1 MSVLS
6 SLAARVSALV
16 HPSAAA
22 DDLQRTSHEGFLFVH
37 LAVSCLAL
45 LAAPLLLAFFGAPQP
60 WQTLAFVFLQAPL
73 AACVLL
79 SRSGRLRHA
88 QVIVIIAVLG
98 LASVLD
104 FGIPG
109 LDPAGLALYT
119 LVPLVAAF
127 TLDVALIVPA
137 AFAAATAFLIVSV
150 LQPAPEHDAA
160 VSLLAAS
167 LIIFPSIAYVTA
179 LAISAVRTHKVRT
192 RIERIGA
199 SRHEMLSRT
208 LGDLVLRHDRAGGV
222 LSASEESRSLFA
234 LAPHDLLGRGLFERI
249 HVADRPL
256 FLKTIADAL
265 AAEHTATATL
275 RLRTG
280 HVEAPRSG
288 FEEPVFAWIEFRAR
302 RSLDHSDGVLLALVR
317 DVTRAKVHEEQLEA
331 ARAEAERASL
341 SKDRFLA
348 NVSHELRT
356 PLNAIIGFA
365 EMLSNEDLAPANPEK
380 RKEYAQI
387 IETSGQHLLSVVNS
401 ILDVSKIEA
410 GAFELAPEAFSL
422 PALADS
428 CCDMVRL
435 KAERES
441 ITILRSYAP
450 DLEDIVADKR
460 SCKQILINL
469 ISNAVKFTP
478 RGGCV
483 GIDIIPEGNSL
494 KIVVADSGIG
504 IAPRDLLQLGEPFF
518 QASANYDRH
527 FEGTGLGLSVV
538 RGLVGLH
545 GGTIT
550 LESAP
555 GEGTTICVRLP
566 LDCRSVKRRGE
577 GSAKIEAI
585 VRRPR
590 ALPNMRGDNQAVA
603 KIA

>member
-1 MSVLS
+1 MSC
-6 SLAARVSALV
+6 
-16 HPSAAA
+16 
-22 DDLQRTSHEGFLFVH
+22 F
-37 LAVSCLAL
+37 AL
-45 LAAPLLLAFFGAPQP
+45 LAAPLFLAFCGVPQG

-73 AACVLL
+73 GASFLL
-79 SRSGRLRHA
+79 SRSGRLRDA
-88 QVIVIIAVLG
+88 QIVVILAVLG
-98 LASVLD
+98 LATTLD

-127 TLDVALIVPA
+127 TLNIGLIVPA
-137 AFAAATAFLIVSV
+137 AFAGAIAFVALGL
-150 LQPAPEHDAA
+150 LQPAPEHAA
-160 VSLLAAS
+160 TVSLTAAS
-167 LIIFPSIAYVTA
+167 LIIFPSILYVTG
-179 LAISAVRTHKVRT
+179 LGISAARTHNMRT
-192 RIERIGA
+192 RLERIGA
-199 SRHEMLSRT
+199 TRHEMLSRT
-208 LGDLVLRHDRAGGV
+208 LGDLVLRHDRAGTV
-222 LSASEESRSLFA
+222 LSASEEARTLFA
-234 LAPHDLLGRGLFERI
+234 LAPRDLIGRGLFERI

-265 AAEHTATATL
+265 ASEHTATACL

-280 HVEAPRSG
+280 QVEMPRSG

-302 RSLDHSDGVLLALVR
+302 RSLDHSDGLLALVR
-317 DVTRAKVHEEQLEA
+317 DVTRARLHEEQLEA

-341 SKDRFLA
+341 WKDRFLA

-365 EMLSNEDLAPANPEK
+365 EMLSNDELTPANPEK

-422 PALADS
+422 PTLADS
-428 CCDMVRL
+428 CCDMIRL
-435 KAERES
+435 KAEREG
-441 ITILRSYAP
+441 ITILRSY
-450 DLEDIVADKR
+450 DHGLEDIVADKR

-483 GIDIIPEGNSL
+483 GVDIIPEGNSL
-494 KIVVADSGIG
+494 KIVVADTGIG
-504 IAPRDLLQLGEPFF
+504 IAPRDLSQLGQPFF
-518 QASANYDRH
+518 QASATYDRH

-545 GGTIT
+545 GGMIT
-550 LESAP
+550 VESAP

-566 LDCRSVKRRGE
+566 LDCRNTKPRGE

-585 VRRPR
+585 VRRPP
-590 ALPNMRGDNQAVA
+590 ALPHMRNDNQAVA